1 MSVLLVSYD
10 LKGDD
15 SDYHQLI
22 QALESYGHGRYCH
35 AQKSVWLLDTSKTPR
50 EVASHLGRY
59 MNLRRGDK
67 IFVGRIHKDWS
78 SYCSDDVA
86 NWLKGHSRTWD

>member
-22 QALESYGHGRYCH
+22 QALESYGRGRYCW
-35 AQKSVWLLDTSKTPR
+35 AQKSVWFLDTLKTPS
-50 EVASHLGRY
+50 EVRDYLMSYIKSNDDL
-59 MNLRRGDK
+59 
-67 IFVGRIHKDWS
+67 FVVRLHKHWAVS
-78 SYCSDDVA
+78 RTNHSTT
-86 NWLKGHSRTWD
+86 WLKDPGRRWD

>member
-22 QALESYGHGRYCH
+22 KALKSYGHGRYCW
-35 AQKSVWLLDTSKTPR
+35 AQKSVWFLDTLQTPS
-50 EVASHLGRY
+50 EVRNYLRSYIKPGDDLFVVRLHKHWASSHT
-59 MNLRRGDK
+59 NNST
-67 IFVGRIHKDWS
+67 I
-78 SYCSDDVA
+78 
-86 NWLKGHSRTWD
+86 WLKNPDRRWD

>member
-35 AQKSVWLLDTSKTPR
+35 AQKSVWLLDTVKTTSM
-50 EVASHLGRY
+50 VCDHLMSCITSEDALLVTAVRKNWAAFEKKFVLEWLENPGR
-59 MNLRRGDK
+59 R
-67 IFVGRIHKDWS
+67 
-78 SYCSDDVA
+78 
-86 NWLKGHSRTWD
+86 WD